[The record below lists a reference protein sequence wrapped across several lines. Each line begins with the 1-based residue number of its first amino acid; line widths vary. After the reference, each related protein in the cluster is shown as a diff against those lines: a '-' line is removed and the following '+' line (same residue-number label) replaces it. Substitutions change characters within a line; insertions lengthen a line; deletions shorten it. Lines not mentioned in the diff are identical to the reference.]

1 MSGYD
6 GSKSGQ
12 SGGRSQK
19 LNRAGRAK
27 KERLPS
33 NDPQEAMKRW
43 ARMVEEGQERVD
55 DLKTKTIRALDNVC
69 ARAMRNTML

>member
-1 MSGYD
+1 MSGSD
-6 GSKSGQ
+6 GSQSGQ
-12 SGGRSQK
+12 GGEGPQQP
-19 LNRAGRAK
+19 NRAGRAK

-69 ARAMRNTML
+69 SRAMRNTML

>member
-1 MSGYD
+1 MSGD
-6 GSKSGQ
+6 NGPGQGGSGMQKS
-12 SGGRSQK
+12 R
-19 LNRAGRAK
+19 RAGRAN

-43 ARMVEEGQERVD
+43 AKMVEEGQERVD

-69 ARAMRNTML
+69 VRIHAE